1 MRRINENIALYSHG
15 LITTSVL
22 FSVFILSLLLTFS
35 PSLVVRQYGVDS
47 AIEAMVIIEFSM
59 ALTVYLVYLRKLS
72 EFRFSKFKK
81 IDFILP
87 LSLIIVIQAG
97 YIYFNSKFNGASESL
112 IFDVRSILMLTLI
125 IPFYEEI
132 FYRGCLLG
140 GLCSVFRKHIIIP
153 IIFSSLVFSLMH
165 TQFVSVLEYV
175 LMFVVGV
182 IISYSRVVTKGLL
195 APIAI
200 HSGMNVFVIF
210 IQILS

>member
-1 MRRINENIALYSHG
+1 MKRINESIALYSHG

-97 YIYFNSKFNGASESL
+97 YIYFNSKFNGASENL

-132 FYRGCLLG
+132 FYRGCLFG

-200 HSGMNVFVIF
+200 HSGMNVFVIS

>member
-1 MRRINENIALYSHG
+1 MKRINENIALYSHG

-97 YIYFNSKFNGASESL
+97 YIYFNSKFNGASENL

-132 FYRGCLLG
+132 FYRGCLFG

-200 HSGMNVFVIF
+200 HSGMNVFVIS
-210 IQILS
+210 IQILN

>member
-1 MRRINENIALYSHG
+1 MKRINENIALYSHG

-132 FYRGCLLG
+132 FYRGCLFG

-200 HSGMNVFVIF
+200 HSGMNVFVIS